1 MRVGSLL
8 TKAAKHLSLF
18 RYYAGPSPQPSP
30 WEGEGAIQTRLYN
43 RAMDRPAHHYHPLVR
58 TVARALRE
66 RCGVEHEAAIVV
78 ACSGGADSVA
88 LLRVLSMLADRRK
101 WRLKLIVG
109 HVQHHLRDA
118 AEADA
123 AFVEALAQELGLP
136 YVRKDVRPGDLPGN
150 MEANARRLRYQA
162 LGEIAAAH
170 DASLIATAHHADDQ
184 LETLLMRILRGS
196 SVAGLRGIAW
206 SKAQPSDQGKALAV
220 IRPMLGVNQDEI
232 TALLDRLGQPYREDA
247 TNLDTDRTRAKLRH
261 EVLPVLKEIQNDAPQ
276 KAGELVEHFRDL
288 YEVLRADAAEELE
301 QAEREDGALT
311 ISRQAARKM
320 NCAILSE
327 MLRQAL
333 IDLGVPAGRVTRN
346 ALLPVI
352 AAAQDTAGGTRSFAF
367 ANSTRLVV
375 TSEVILIITD

>member
-1 MRVGSLL
+1 
-8 TKAAKHLSLF
+8 
-18 RYYAGPSPQPSP
+18 
-30 WEGEGAIQTRLYN
+30 
-43 RAMDRPAHHYHPLVR
+43 MDRPAHHYHPLVR
-58 TVARALRE
+58 SIARALRE
-66 RCGVEHEAAIVV
+66 RCAVEPEAAIVV

-88 LLRVLSMLADRRK
+88 LLRVLAMLADRRK

-123 AFVEALAQELGLP
+123 AFVEALAQEHGLP

-150 MEANARRLRYQA
+150 LEANARRLRYQA
-162 LGEIAAAH
+162 LGEVAVEH
-170 DASLIATAHHADDQ
+170 DASFIATAHHADDQ

-206 SKAQPSDQGKALAV
+206 SKAQFTDHGKAISV

-232 TALLDRLGQPYREDA
+232 TALLDRLGQPYRQDA

-261 EVLPVLKEIQNDAPQ
+261 EVLPVLKEIQNEVPQ

-301 QAEREDGALT
+301 QAEREDGVLA

-320 NCAILSE
+320 NRAILSE

-333 IDLGVPAGRVTRN
+333 IDMGVPAGRVTRN
-346 ALLPVI
+346 ALLPMI
-352 AAAQDTAGGTRSFAF
+352 SAAQDTAGGTRTFAL
-367 ANSTRLVV
+367 ANGISVTVTRDEV
-375 TSEVILIITD
+375 TVIR